1 MSQAWFLR
9 SYHGENYVHSHKKYT
24 QLIRNTEKEE
34 INSNKKGLEK
44 TLGKI
49 ATWADSHRLNKYFTD
64 EHSAEKYN
72 MSKFM
77 ERVDIGHITET
88 AQVIWN
94 V

>member
-1 MSQAWFLR
+1 MHYSMNGIEI
-9 SYHGENYVHSHKKYT
+9 S
-24 QLIRNTEKEE
+24 EKEE

-49 ATWADSHRLNKYFTD
+49 STWADSHRLNKYFTD

>member
-1 MSQAWFLR
+1 MSQALFLR
-9 SYHGENYVHSHKKYT
+9 SFHGKNYVHSHKNYT
-24 QLIRNTEKEE
+24 PLIRNTAKEE

-44 TLGKI
+44 TLGKT

-64 EHSAEKYN
+64 EHSAEKY

-77 ERVDIGHITET
+77 ERADIGHITET